1 MSKHSAT
8 STTWEEAEASAPMAR
23 QFLQIKR
30 QFPDAIVFFR
40 LGDFYETF
48 NEDAQVAAQVLNITL
63 TSRKMAGEDRWPMA
77 GVPHHAVNTYL
88 TRMVRAGYKCAI
100 VEQMEEPNG
109 KLVERAVTRVLTPGT
124 LVEPNM
130 LDARRN
136 NYLAALVLE
145 GEAAGLAYCDV
156 TTGEFAATQ
165 LHGKDLLTQLRY
177 EMERLQPAEVLVAD
191 RSPTRRPVRVQRH
204 GAPQT
209 DPLLAELAYPF
220 SPYPAWRFDLDTGR
234 QALLDHFKVG
244 SLDGFGLGESP
255 LAIRAAGAILAYVY
269 ETHLGAIDQ
278 LINLT
283 AYTTSRYMALDP
295 ATRRNLE
302 ITQGT
307 RSGNASGSLLGVLD
321 QTATPMGSRL
331 LRAWLSQPLLE
342 PDAINARLDAVAA
355 FYDNNLSRGAIAER
369 LKGLNDLERLTNR
382 VIQRIATPRDLLA
395 ICKTLEAVPGLLE
408 ALGAGGESASRA
420 EEELTTDSSTVA
432 ATSPSSETA
441 EEIWESLGHRDA
453 TPAADAPQP
462 RREHHR
468 EHRRRAVIRE
478 VAPSMDLTQ
487 FLPVPLAPCV
497 QVVSLI
503 RSAIVP
509 EPPAAL
515 GTPGIIAPGFSAELD
530 GIIHASRDAK
540 DWVASLEARE
550 RERSGI
556 KSLKVGFNK
565 VFGYYLEVTK
575 ANADAVPA
583 DYIRKQTLV
592 NAERYITP
600 ELKEYETLILNAEER
615 VVELETRLFRD
626 ICAQIAD
633 EAQNLLGTAR
643 AIAYLDVVTSLAEVA
658 RRHTYVRPVIS
669 TDGCLDIRNGRHPV
683 VERSLEGEF
692 VANDLR
698 LEEGEIVI
706 LTGPNMAGKCVRGDT
721 LVFTNRGL
729 LPIIA
734 LMPPDAQE
742 GEFTGVS
749 CLTQGRQ
756 GRQDVTHFY
765 VGGRQATVRI
775 KTRFGYQIEGT
786 PKHRIWVRH
795 PDGTEGWKALGD
807 VLEGDVAAIQRRID
821 LWGHDIAID
830 SSQARALKRVKQYP
844 LPETLD
850 PDLAYLMGLLIGD
863 GTLTYDDSFLLST
876 ADAFIADEFTRIMQ
890 RLFSYT
896 PGRKANGKD
905 FFVTSHQIRKFLADL
920 DMGYNQAQDKHV
932 PVSILRA
939 PKPLVVAFLQGLFD
953 TDGYADNRYGNAHL
967 ATASKRLAHE
977 VQLLLLNLGIIASLR
992 VKQTPARP
1000 SYEVSIT
1007 GLDAIMFHQ
1016 LVGFRLLRKKERAGL
1031 ASSLRMPNVGG
1042 IPYLADTLKEVQARI
1057 VSTPNKP
1064 VALKRVKSI
1073 NSIFY
1078 TYIPT
1083 GRNLTHGK
1091 LDELVAYCRQNDVP
1105 CPELDTLQTTRYF
1118 YDPVTSTEAG
1128 EAEVYDLSV
1137 AEEHA
1142 YVANGLISHNSTYLR
1157 QIALVVLMA
1166 QIGSFVPAESAT
1178 LSVVD
1183 RIFTRIGAHDE
1194 IAQGQSTFMVEMV
1207 ETANILR
1214 HATPRSLVVLDE
1226 VGRGTSTYDGLSI
1239 AWAVVEYLHNNPD
1252 LRAKTLFATHY
1263 HELTELAER
1272 LPRVRNY
1279 NVAVAEDGD
1288 GVVFLH
1294 KIVPGGADRSYGI
1307 HVAQLAGLPRAV
1319 IHRASEILA
1328 DLEQEARA
1336 PGAPRD
1342 ARPMQ
1347 LALLMTEHP
1356 AVTAL
1361 KELDVNQ
1368 LTPLEAINALY
1379 QLQKKAKE

>member
-1 MSKHSAT
+1 MPKHSAT

-48 NEDAQVAAQVLNITL
+48 NEDAHVAAQVLNITL

-77 GVPHHAVNTYL
+77 GVPHHAVNGYL
-88 TRMVRAGYKCAI
+88 SRMVRAGYKCAI
-100 VEQMEEPNG
+100 VEQMEEPSG

-145 GEAAGLAYCDV
+145 GEGAGLAYCDV
-156 TTGEFAATQ
+156 TTGEFSVTQ

-177 EMERLQPAEVLVAD
+177 ELDRLQPAEVLVAD

-204 GAPQT
+204 GTPQT

-220 SPYPAWRFDLDTGR
+220 SPYPAWRFDFDTAR

-244 SLDGFGLGESP
+244 ALDGFGLGDAP
-255 LAIRAAGAILAYVY
+255 LAIRAAGAILGYVY

-278 LINLT
+278 LSNLT

-307 RSGNASGSLLGVLD
+307 RSANATGSLLGVLD

-342 PDAINARLDAVAA
+342 PDAINARLEAVAA
-355 FYDNNLSRGAIAER
+355 FYDNNLSRESVSER

-408 ALGAGGESASRA
+408 ALGAQEEPTEVGATTESAATESATA
-420 EEELTTDSSTVA
+420 EEVPGEA
-432 ATSPSSETA
+432 AQPAQATETA
-441 EEIWESLGHRDA
+441 EEIWESLGHRNA
-453 TPAADAPQP
+453 SAPIETPQP

-468 EHRRRAVIRE
+468 EPRRRAVIRE
-478 VAPSMDLTQ
+478 AGLDRDLTQ
-487 FLPVPLAPCV
+487 FLPAPLAPCENIV
-497 QVVSLI
+497 TLI

-575 ANADAVPA
+575 ANSDAVPA

-615 VVELETRLFRD
+615 VVELETRLFREV
-626 ICAQIAD
+626 CAQIAD
-633 EAQNLLGTAR
+633 EAQSLLGTAR

-658 RRHTYVRPVIS
+658 RRHNYVRPVIT
-669 TDGCLDIRNGRHPV
+669 TDGCLDIRDGRHPV

-706 LTGPNMAGKCVRGDT
+706 LTGPNMAGKST
-721 LVFTNRGL
+721 FL
-729 LPIIA
+729 
-734 LMPPDAQE
+734 
-742 GEFTGVS
+742 
-749 CLTQGRQ
+749 
-756 GRQDVTHFY
+756 
-765 VGGRQATVRI
+765 RQA
-775 KTRFGYQIEGT
+775 
-786 PKHRIWVRH
+786 
-795 PDGTEGWKALGD
+795 AL
-807 VLEGDVAAIQRRID
+807 I
-821 LWGHDIAID
+821 
-830 SSQARALKRVKQYP
+830 
-844 LPETLD
+844 
-850 PDLAYLMGLLIGD
+850 
-863 GTLTYDDSFLLST
+863 
-876 ADAFIADEFTRIMQ
+876 
-890 RLFSYT
+890 
-896 PGRKANGKD
+896 
-905 FFVTSHQIRKFLADL
+905 
-920 DMGYNQAQDKHV
+920 
-932 PVSILRA
+932 
-939 PKPLVVAFLQGLFD
+939 
-953 TDGYADNRYGNAHL
+953 
-967 ATASKRLAHE
+967 
-977 VQLLLLNLGIIASLR
+977 
-992 VKQTPARP
+992 
-1000 SYEVSIT
+1000 
-1007 GLDAIMFHQ
+1007 
-1016 LVGFRLLRKKERAGL
+1016 
-1031 ASSLRMPNVGG
+1031 
-1042 IPYLADTLKEVQARI
+1042 
-1057 VSTPNKP
+1057 
-1064 VALKRVKSI
+1064 
-1073 NSIFY
+1073 
-1078 TYIPT
+1078 
-1083 GRNLTHGK
+1083 
-1091 LDELVAYCRQNDVP
+1091 
-1105 CPELDTLQTTRYF
+1105 
-1118 YDPVTSTEAG
+1118 
-1128 EAEVYDLSV
+1128 
-1137 AEEHA
+1137 
-1142 YVANGLISHNSTYLR
+1142 
-1157 QIALVVLMA
+1157 VLMA

-1279 NVAVAEDGD
+1279 NVAVAEDGE

-1379 QLQKKAKE
+1379 QLQKKAGE

>member
-1 MSKHSAT
+1 MPKHSAT
-8 STTWEEAEASAPMAR
+8 STTWDEAEASAPMAR

-30 QFPDAIVFFR
+30 QFPDAVVFFR

-48 NEDAQVAAQVLNITL
+48 NEDAHLAAQVLNITL

-77 GVPHHAVNTYL
+77 GVPHHAANSYL
-88 TRMVRAGYKCAI
+88 SRMVRAGYKCAI
-100 VEQMEEPNG
+100 VEQMEEPSG

-136 NYLAALVLE
+136 NYLTALVLE
-145 GEAAGLAYCDV
+145 GETAGLAYCDV
-156 TTGEFAATQ
+156 TTGEFSVTQ
-165 LHGKDLLTQLRY
+165 LQGKDLLTQVRY
-177 EMERLQPAEVLVAD
+177 ELERLQPAEVLVAD
-191 RSPTRRPVRVQRH
+191 RGATRRPVRVQRH
-204 GAPQT
+204 GGGET
-209 DPLLAELAYPF
+209 DPALAGLAYPF
-220 SPYPAWRFDLDTGR
+220 SPYPAWRFDFDTAR

-244 SLDGFGLGESP
+244 SLDGFGLGELR
-255 LAIRAAGAILAYVY
+255 LAVRAAGAILAYVY
-269 ETHLGAIDQ
+269 ETHLGAVGQ

-283 AYTTSRYMALDP
+283 SYTTARYMALDP

-302 ITQGT
+302 IAQGT
-307 RSGNASGSLLGVLD
+307 RSGTAAGSLLGVLD
-321 QTATPMGSRL
+321 QTQTPMGSRL
-331 LRAWLSQPLLE
+331 LRAWLSQPLLD
-342 PDAINARLDAVAA
+342 PDAITARLDAVSAI
-355 FYDNNLSRGAIAER
+355 YDNNMARGAVAER

-395 ICKTLEAVPGLLE
+395 ICKTLEAIPGLLR
-408 ALGAGGESASRA
+408 ALGAGETEEPTPADIAPTSVGRLRSEEPTEVGTTGDVESRSKGEPTEVGATGNVEPASR
-420 EEELTTDSSTVA
+420 D
-432 ATSPSSETA
+432 ETA
-441 EEIWESLGHRDA
+441 EDIWESLGRRN
-453 TPAADAPQP
+453 AAAEGDPP
-462 RREHHR
+462 LPHEPHH
-468 EHRRRAVIRE
+468 EHRRRPVIRE
-478 VAPSMDLTQ
+478 THDARPSVDLTP
-487 FLPVPLAPCV
+487 FLPAPLAPCEG
-497 QVVSLI
+497 VVTLI

-515 GTPGIIAPGFSAELD
+515 GTAGIIAAGFSAELD
-530 GIIHASRDAK
+530 GIIHASRGAK

-575 ANADAVPA
+575 ANAEAVPA

-615 VVELETRLFRD
+615 VIELETRLFRD
-626 ICAQIAD
+626 LCEQIAAD
-633 EAQNLLGTAR
+633 APHLLGTAR

-658 RRHTYVRPVIS
+658 RRHDYVRPTIT

-706 LTGPNMAGKCVRGDT
+706 LTGPNMAGK
-721 LVFTNRGL
+721 
-729 LPIIA
+729 
-734 LMPPDAQE
+734 
-742 GEFTGVS
+742 
-749 CLTQGRQ
+749 
-756 GRQDVTHFY
+756 
-765 VGGRQATVRI
+765 
-775 KTRFGYQIEGT
+775 
-786 PKHRIWVRH
+786 
-795 PDGTEGWKALGD
+795 
-807 VLEGDVAAIQRRID
+807 
-821 LWGHDIAID
+821 
-830 SSQARALKRVKQYP
+830 
-844 LPETLD
+844 
-850 PDLAYLMGLLIGD
+850 
-863 GTLTYDDSFLLST
+863 ST
-876 ADAFIADEFTRIMQ
+876 F
-890 RLFSYT
+890 
-896 PGRKANGKD
+896 
-905 FFVTSHQIRKFLADL
+905 
-920 DMGYNQAQDKHV
+920 
-932 PVSILRA
+932 
-939 PKPLVVAFLQGLFD
+939 
-953 TDGYADNRYGNAHL
+953 
-967 ATASKRLAHE
+967 
-977 VQLLLLNLGIIASLR
+977 
-992 VKQTPARP
+992 
-1000 SYEVSIT
+1000 
-1007 GLDAIMFHQ
+1007 
-1016 LVGFRLLRKKERAGL
+1016 
-1031 ASSLRMPNVGG
+1031 
-1042 IPYLADTLKEVQARI
+1042 
-1057 VSTPNKP
+1057 
-1064 VALKRVKSI
+1064 
-1073 NSIFY
+1073 
-1078 TYIPT
+1078 
-1083 GRNLTHGK
+1083 
-1091 LDELVAYCRQNDVP
+1091 
-1105 CPELDTLQTTRYF
+1105 
-1118 YDPVTSTEAG
+1118 
-1128 EAEVYDLSV
+1128 
-1137 AEEHA
+1137 
-1142 YVANGLISHNSTYLR
+1142 LR
-1157 QIALVVLMA
+1157 QSALIALMA
-1166 QIGSFVPAESAT
+1166 QIGSFVPAESAA

-1214 HATPRSLVVLDE
+1214 HATPRSLVILDE

-1294 KIVPGGADRSYGI
+1294 KIVTGGADRSYGI

-1342 ARPMQ
+1342 TRPMQ

-1356 AVTAL
+1356 TVSAL

-1368 LTPLEAINALY
+1368 LTPLEAINVLY
-1379 QLQKKAKE
+1379 QLQKQAKE